1 TKAADATPTAIFLP
15 KFIIK
20 TPFIWVKTSHP
31 PNHPHQHKRGNR
43 FYLPVFLS
51 ILKVRKVRDS
61 L

>member
-31 PNHPHQHKRGNR
+31 LNHPPPAQTQQENFNTVTDTGTQIRRNHHQ
-43 FYLPVFLS
+43 
-51 ILKVRKVRDS
+51 
-61 L
+61 